1 MGSLW
6 ELMIFPQ
13 IHKGAKTLPLHFPTK
28 APNPKF
34 EAVAQHPPP
43 PPPSALGEERH
54 PASWFTMLMAP
65 LEAPSLHAK

>member
-34 EAVAQHPPP
+34 EAVAQA
-43 PPPSALGEERH
+43 PSTLGEERH
-54 PASWFTMLMAP
+54 QASWFTMLMAP
-65 LEAPSLHAK
+65 LEAPSLHAE